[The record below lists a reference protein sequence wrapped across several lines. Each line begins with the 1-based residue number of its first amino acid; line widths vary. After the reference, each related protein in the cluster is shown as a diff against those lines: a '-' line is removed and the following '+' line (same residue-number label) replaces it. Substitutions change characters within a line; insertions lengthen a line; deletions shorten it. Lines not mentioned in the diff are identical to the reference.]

1 VSIPALLIAI
11 IAVAIAAL
19 CAAADGALLTVGD
32 RPASS
37 GGEGAASAQRD
48 LAHRSLSIAR
58 LIAHVVAGVSAAI
71 ALRLDVR
78 APHSAVLLAI
88 AIAVAIV
95 LIGDMGPR
103 AAGDALGPRALAALR
118 PLIRSVEII
127 VAPLVA
133 AGAAVDR
140 SLRRMLPPVEPDQ
153 ADRDATAEQFR
164 HVVQAEA
171 DVAGDQRAILHR
183 VFSLG
188 DTEVHEVMVPR
199 VDILGIERG
208 TPWSEVLDRVRSSQH
223 ARLPVYE
230 ETLDHI
236 SGILFAKD
244 LLPAI
249 IADEEPAAG
258 WESLVRPA
266 TFIPESKSIDAQ
278 LRDFKASR
286 THIAVVVDEFGGT
299 AGLITIE
306 DILEEIVGDIR
317 DEYDREEAPIESE
330 EGKRFWVSGRV
341 SLDDLSDLLGQH
353 FEREDVSTVGG
364 LIFELVGHVPS
375 AGQEMTLDGYRVVV
389 ERVVRRRVDRVYF
402 ERLEAVPEHE
412 P

>member
-1 VSIPALLIAI
+1 
-11 IAVAIAAL
+11 
-19 CAAADGALLTVGD
+19 
-32 RPASS
+32 
-37 GGEGAASAQRD
+37 
-48 LAHRSLSIAR
+48 
-58 LIAHVVAGVSAAI
+58 
-71 ALRLDVR
+71 
-78 APHSAVLLAI
+78 
-88 AIAVAIV
+88 
-95 LIGDMGPR
+95 
-103 AAGDALGPRALAALR
+103 
-118 PLIRSVEII
+118 
-127 VAPLVA
+127 
-133 AGAAVDR
+133 
-140 SLRRMLPPVEPDQ
+140 
-153 ADRDATAEQFR
+153 
-164 HVVQAEA
+164 
-171 DVAGDQRAILHR
+171 
-183 VFSLG
+183 
-188 DTEVHEVMVPR
+188 
-199 VDILGIERG
+199 
-208 TPWSEVLDRVRSSQH
+208 VRSSQH
-223 ARLPVYE
+223 ARLPVYD

-236 SGILFAKD
+236 TGILFAKD

-258 WESLVRPA
+258 WQSLVRPA

-375 AGQEMTLDGYRVVV
+375 AGQELTLDGYRVVV

-402 ERLEAVPEHE
+402 ERLEPVPEHE
-412 P
+412 T

>member
-1 VSIPALLIAI
+1 MAAVIIAI
-11 IAVAIAAL
+11 VALGVAAL
-19 CAAADGALLTVGD
+19 CAAADGALLATTEL
-32 RPASS
+32 PATP
-37 GGEGAASAQRD
+37 GGEPPGSGARE
-48 LAHRSLSIAR
+48 LTHRSLSVAR
-58 LIAHVVAGVSAAI
+58 LIALVVAGVAA
-71 ALRLDVR
+71 AAAAELDER
-78 APHSAVLLAI
+78 TPHVAVLLVI
-88 AIAVAIV
+88 AIAVAITV
-95 LIGDMGPR
+95 LGEMAPR
-103 AAGDALGPRALAALR
+103 AAGGAIGARILATLHTA
-118 PLIRSVEII
+118 IRGIEIAM
-127 VAPLVA
+127 APLVA
-133 AGAAVDR
+133 AGLAIDR
-140 SLRRMLPPVEPDQ
+140 SLRRLLPPVEPDR

-171 DVAGDQRAILHR
+171 DVAADQRAILHR
-183 VFSLG
+183 VFALG

-199 VDILGIERG
+199 VDIVGVEQG
-208 TPWSEVLDRVRSSQH
+208 TPWSEVLDRVRSWQH

-236 SGILFAKD
+236 TGILFAKD

-278 LRDFKASR
+278 LRDFKESR

-299 AGLITIE
+299 AGLVTIE

-341 SLDDLSDLLGQH
+341 TLDELSELLGRQ
-353 FEREDVSTVGG
+353 FEREDVTTVGG
-364 LIFELVGHVPS
+364 LIFELVGHVPN
-375 AGQEMTLDGYRVVV
+375 AGQELLLDGYRVVV
-389 ERVVRRRVDRVYF
+389 ERVIRRRVDRVYF
-402 ERLEAVPEHE
+402 ERLEPVAERE
-412 P
+412 S